1 MMSTLRPLIA
11 RSLQA
16 AVIAAALVAPAFA
29 ASYEIDPTHTSA
41 VFNIIHLGFSK
52 VQGAIK
58 ELSGTFTFDEAK
70 PEQSAIAVKAKA
82 ASIDT
87 FNEAR
92 DKHLRGADFFD
103 VEKYPTLEFKSKS
116 WKKTGDKAYDVTGD
130 FTLHGVTKSI
140 TVPVTLVGMG
150 KGMKGEERAGFSA
163 SFKIKRS
170 EFGMNQML
178 GSTMIGDEVTIEVS
192 TEGVK
197 K

>member
-1 MMSTLRPLIA
+1 MIIEA
-11 RSLQA
+11 RFYDDIQE
-16 AVIAAALVAPAFA
+16 AL
-29 ASYEIDPTHTSA
+29 
-41 VFNIIHLGFSK
+41 L
-52 VQGAIK
+52 QGAIK

-70 PEQSAIAVKAKA
+70 PEKSSIAISAKA

-116 WKKTGDKAYDVTGD
+116 WKKTGEKTYDVTGD

-140 TVPVTLVGMG
+140 TVPVTLVGTG
-150 KGMKGEERAGFSA
+150 KGMKGEERTGFSA

-170 EFGMNQML
+170 DFGIATGFPAGAL
-178 GSTMIGDEVTIEVS
+178 SDEVALNANAEF
-192 TEGVK
+192 VK
-197 K
+197 D

>member
-1 MMSTLRPLIA
+1 MMSIHRPVLA

-16 AVIAAALVAPAFA
+16 LLLTLALAVPALAAD
-29 ASYEIDPTHTSA
+29 YEIDAAHTSA
-41 VFNIIHLGFSK
+41 VFNITHLGFSK

-58 ELSGTFTFDEAK
+58 ELSGTFSFDEAK
-70 PEQSAIAVKAKA
+70 LEKSAIAVTAKA

-178 GSTMIGDEVTIEVS
+178 GSTMIGDEVSIEIS